1 MGWFGGSADVD
12 ADCSC
17 NNPRCKGEGPLA
29 HRPLQSDEVLWV
41 KCVATGTGIMVAGF
55 QFRGNIPAEEVSTEI
70 RGHFTR
76 NLPGILNFP
85 ECNDGIHG
93 VHGLELSMLFCS

>member
-1 MGWFGGSADVD
+1 MQGGRTAGSSAAAERRSAV
-12 ADCSC
+12 
-17 NNPRCKGEGPLA
+17 GEM
-29 HRPLQSDEVLWV
+29 
-41 KCVATGTGIMVAGF
+41 CGTGIMVAGF